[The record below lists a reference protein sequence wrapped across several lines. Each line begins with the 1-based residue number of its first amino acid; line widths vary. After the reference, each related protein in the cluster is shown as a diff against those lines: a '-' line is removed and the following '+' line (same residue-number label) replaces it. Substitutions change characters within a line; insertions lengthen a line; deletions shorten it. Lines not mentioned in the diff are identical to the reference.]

1 MTEEAYRFLS
11 EAEQMSEEYCVA
23 LNDLTELAQ
32 REGRSIMGHT
42 QYGSYACPIYRGEI
56 SEPEIWRAIKR
67 ARVKAEKREQ
77 FFATLKRELRNRGL
91 KVWLF
96 ATEEAEP

>member
-1 MTEEAYRFLS
+1 MTEEAYRFLT
-11 EAEQMSEEYCVA
+11 EAEQMSEAYCVA

-32 REGRSIMGHT
+32 KESRFIMGT
-42 QYGSYACPIYRGEI
+42 TRFGSYACAMNRGDI
-56 SEPEIWRAIKR
+56 SEPEIWKVINRW
-67 ARVKAEKREQ
+67 RVKAEKREA
-77 FFATLKRELRNRGL
+77 FFATLKRDLRNRGL